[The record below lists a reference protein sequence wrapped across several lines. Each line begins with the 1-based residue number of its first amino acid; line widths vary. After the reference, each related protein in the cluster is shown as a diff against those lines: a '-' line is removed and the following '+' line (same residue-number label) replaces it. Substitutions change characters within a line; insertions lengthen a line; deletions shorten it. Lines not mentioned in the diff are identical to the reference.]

1 MRDWNRRHCARR
13 GHETYAPVGSGLETE
28 LAARLQVE
36 TVHGQAWRCLRCG
49 DFVIGEPKGSG
60 PADRAPIV
68 PRGRALRDLFILRL
82 LAVERIVRGV
92 VIMLIAWAV
101 WKFGSSQNAVQRL
114 FESDLTAFKPFANH
128 FGWDVEHAS
137 IVERVRKTF
146 NYSPKTIHT
155 VALLL
160 GGYALL
166 ETVEG
171 VGLWLAKRWGEY
183 LTAVGTSIF
192 LPLEIWDGYNKV
204 HEHKSYIFAICTFTV
219 NVAAVVYLLV
229 SKRLFGIRGGGKA
242 FEAQKH
248 AESLMTVELAAC
260 GGAVFPGQHALDE
273 TVMLSGMPG
282 HVGAPG
288 VPGMPAP
295 GAPPAP
301 QPAPQPAPPVRQTAE
316 TVVLTTLPTTL
327 PTQPP
332 SDPNGGGAH

>member
-1 MRDWNRRHCARR
+1 MRDWNRRRCARR

-28 LAARLQVE
+28 LAARLRVE
-36 TVHGQAWRCLRCG
+36 TVHGPAWRCLRCG
-49 DFVIGEPKGSG
+49 DFVIGEPSGSG
-60 PADRAPIV
+60 PADEAPIV
-68 PRGRALRDLFILRL
+68 PRGKALRDLFILRV
-82 LAVERIVRGV
+82 LAVERVVRGV
-92 VIMLIAWAV
+92 VILLIAWAV

-137 IVERVRKTF
+137 IVERIRKTF
-146 NYSPKTIHT
+146 DYKPKTIHT

-171 VGLWLAKRWGEY
+171 IGLWLVKRWGEY

-192 LPLEIWDGYNKV
+192 LPLEVWDGYNKI
-204 HEHKSYIFAICTFTV
+204 HEHKSYIFAICTFSI

-242 FEAQKH
+242 FEAAKH

-260 GGAVFPGQHALDE
+260 GPGPGAAAAAGAVPGHGGVARLYTGPAVPEYSGAVPGYTGTAPGGQSALD
-273 TVMLSGMPG
+273 
-282 HVGAPG
+282 
-288 VPGMPAP
+288 
-295 GAPPAP
+295 
-301 QPAPQPAPPVRQTAE
+301 
-316 TVVLTTLPTTL
+316 
-327 PTQPP
+327 
-332 SDPNGGGAH
+332 